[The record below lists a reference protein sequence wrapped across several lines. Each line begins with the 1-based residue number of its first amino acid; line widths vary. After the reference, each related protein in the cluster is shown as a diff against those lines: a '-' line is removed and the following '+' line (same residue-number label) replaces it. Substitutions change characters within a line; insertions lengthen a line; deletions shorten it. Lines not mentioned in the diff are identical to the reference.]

1 MGQGNKGFNAI
12 ESKNPPKSQTKIIG
26 YINVQHES
34 SPLLRVL
41 SVYISFLNLR
51 DRS

>member
-1 MGQGNKGFNAI
+1 MGQGNKGFIAI
-12 ESKNPPKSQTKIIG
+12 ESKNPKSQTKIIG

-41 SVYISFLNLR
+41 SVCISVLNLR